1 MQQNSLPKKSVKAV
15 MAAKHD
21 GRRVERAAVSPKV
34 SARREGAPG

>member
-15 MAAKHD
+15 MAAKHG
-21 GRRVERAAVSPKV
+21 GRRVELAAVSTKV